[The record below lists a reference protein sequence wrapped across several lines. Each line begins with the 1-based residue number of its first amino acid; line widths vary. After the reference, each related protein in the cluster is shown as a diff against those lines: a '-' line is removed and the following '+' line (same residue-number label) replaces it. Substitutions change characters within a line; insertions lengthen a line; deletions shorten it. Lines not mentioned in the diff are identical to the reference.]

1 LLARIIVASQNTML
15 IAASAVVISTV
26 VGGLLGLVAGYTG
39 GWISATLLRLADA
52 IMSFPSMLLAV
63 IVLFVFSPGV
73 SNVILVLAVSRIPI
87 FLRTVR

>member
-1 LLARIIVASQNTML
+1 HCAGCDHHRVLAGNDDAGQK
-15 IAASAVVISTV
+15 AAPKLVGAVVISTV

-73 SNVILVLAVSRIPI
+73 SN
-87 FLRTVR
+87 